1 MIKAL
6 LIFVLV
12 HYGLL
17 GILGIAAVGGLIYL
31 AWRTFRRKAPTA
43 AATGSTGAAA
53 RPFTPQPRSGPPRTS
68 RYSDRTRDIAPVEP
82 AAPVTAVPV
91 RSRQSERVPRSATST
106 APASAR
112 PTVSRV
118 APMDAPSLPAPRVA
132 RVLRRA

>member
-12 HYGLL
+12 HYGML
-17 GILGIAAVGGLIYL
+17 GILGLAAVGGLIFL

-68 RYSDRTRDIAPVEP
+68 RYSDRTRE
-82 AAPVTAVPV
+82 AAPVQRVAAAKGAPAQTRHVDSVTLPV
-91 RSRQSERVPRSATST
+91 TN

-112 PTVSRV
+112 PTASRV
-118 APMDAPSLPAPRVA
+118 AGPIDAPSLPAPRMA